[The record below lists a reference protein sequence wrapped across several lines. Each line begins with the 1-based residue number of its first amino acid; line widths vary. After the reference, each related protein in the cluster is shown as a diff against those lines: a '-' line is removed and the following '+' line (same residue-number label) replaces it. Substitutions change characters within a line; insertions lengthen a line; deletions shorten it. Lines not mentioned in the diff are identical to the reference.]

1 MAEEHAYDYEVYERK
16 VMSLMLVAG
25 VRACHENDASG
36 ASESCGAEARVA
48 RRLRVRPG
56 WWAAPGR

>member
-16 VMSLMLVAG
+16 VMSLMLVAD

-56 WWAAPGR
+56 